1 MRMKMYNGL
10 DWEVTKYG
18 QLFDRADL
26 ENINYGVVTTKIYKY
41 QEKFYVEVWQNGIRL
56 AFIELID

>member
-1 MRMKMYNGL
+1 MKMYNGL

-18 QLFDRADL
+18 QLFDRTDL
-26 ENINYGVVTTKIYKY
+26 ENKNYGVVTTKIYKY

-56 AFIELID
+56 TFIELID

>member
-1 MRMKMYNGL
+1 MKMNNGL

-18 QLFDRADL
+18 QIIDRTDL
-26 ENINYGVVTTKIYKY
+26 ENKNYGVVTTKIYKY

-56 AFIELID
+56 TFIELID

>member
-1 MRMKMYNGL
+1 MYNGL

-18 QLFDRADL
+18 QLFDRTDL
-26 ENINYGVVTTKIYKY
+26 ENKNYGVLTTKIYKY

-56 AFIELID
+56 TFIELID

>member
-1 MRMKMYNGL
+1 MYNGL

-18 QLFDRADL
+18 QLFDRTDL
-26 ENINYGVVTTKIYKY
+26 ENKNYGVVTTKIYKY

-56 AFIELID
+56 TFIELID

>member
-1 MRMKMYNGL
+1 MYNGL

-18 QLFDRADL
+18 QLFDRTDL

-56 AFIELID
+56 TFIELID

>member
-1 MRMKMYNGL
+1 MNNGL

-18 QLFDRADL
+18 QLFDRTDFDQHK
-26 ENINYGVVTTKIYKY
+26 NYGVVTTKIYKY

-56 AFIELID
+56 TFIELID

>member
-1 MRMKMYNGL
+1 MYNGL

-18 QLFDRADL
+18 QLFDRTDL
-26 ENINYGVVTTKIYKY
+26 ENKNYGVVTTKIYKY

-56 AFIELID
+56 TFKELID

>member
-18 QLFDRADL
+18 QLFDRTDL